1 MLTHFR
7 KNPNRES
14 SSIQGAHI
22 TYSPSYSCKH
32 GRVPDEDIC
41 LKCGQC
47 GRKFKN
53 GRLKK

>member
-1 MLTHFR
+1 MLTTLG
-7 KNPNRES
+7 KNPKKE

-22 TYSPSYSCKH
+22 TYSPSYNCKQ
-32 GRVPDEDIC
+32 GRIPDEDIC